1 MKKSTSERPDYYA
14 MKGNIDVEALRT
26 KFSRDLMNNMMM
38 AEKMGVFNVLNDMHY
53 DAVDTMDWME
63 RRRPEEGDPNAVGDD
78 RPAAQFPGYQERIA
92 AAYDEIL
99 QQRLR
104 DAKRQLAHSN
114 EAIGSRSQFFMGEGS
129 HVDLSYIFREF
140 QHDGVK
146 KFTAQMMLDLLTKDE
161 ILAFMSK
168 IRG

>member
-1 MKKSTSERPDYYA
+1 
-14 MKGNIDVEALRT
+14 
-26 KFSRDLMNNMMM
+26 
-38 AEKMGVFNVLNDMHY
+38 
-53 DAVDTMDWME
+53 ME
-63 RRRPEEGDPNAVGDD
+63 RRRPEEGEPDVVGED
-78 RPAAQFPGYQERIA
+78 RPAAQFPGYQERMA

-104 DAKRQLAHSN
+104 DAKRKLTFSK

-129 HVDLSYIFREF
+129 RVDLSYIFRAF

-146 KFTAQMMLDLLTKDE
+146 KFTAGMMLELLTKDE
-161 ILAFMSK
+161 IVAFMSK